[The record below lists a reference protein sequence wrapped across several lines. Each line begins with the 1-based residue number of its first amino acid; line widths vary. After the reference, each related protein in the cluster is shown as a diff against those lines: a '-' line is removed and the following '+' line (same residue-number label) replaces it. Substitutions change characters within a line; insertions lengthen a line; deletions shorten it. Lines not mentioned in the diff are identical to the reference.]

1 MSLIFLIYLII
12 RILKQISDKHI
23 CPNERSL
30 YDTKCILR
38 KEKTRKK
45 IVISLSYYSK
55 TSPCTAVFDLNASTW
70 NKIQEDTIKAG
81 PGGHLISFENDTRI
95 LYLGGFHINGTK
107 LRTIYEL
114 VNDDH
119 WMLWSKELPLPIGN
133 DTFLAL
139 PTKFSKKC
147 HPPSTPYGKI
157 SSHMTYFYTIL
168 KVISSI
174 ILDQLFREKTKN
186 RMCNINNDVAFFI
199 CMRRYFYEIKIV
211 FAST

>member
-81 PGGHLISFENDTRI
+81 PGGHLLGFENDTRT
-95 LYLGGFHINGTK
+95 LYLGGFDINGNK
-107 LRTIYEL
+107 LRTVYEL
-114 VNDDH
+114 VNDNH
-119 WMLWSKELPLPIGN
+119 WKLWSQQLPLPIGN
-133 DTFLAL
+133 DTIISMN
-139 PTKFSKKC
+139 PKFSENC
-147 HPPSTPYGKI
+147 QPPSFSLG
-157 SSHMTYFYTIL
+157 
-168 KVISSI
+168 
-174 ILDQLFREKTKN
+174 N
-186 RMCNINNDVAFFI
+186 
-199 CMRRYFYEIKIV
+199 
-211 FAST
+211 